1 MTTLTVGLTEH
12 GLLVSS
18 PIEIQQSWIDYN
30 DHLNMAF
37 YNVIFD
43 RAFDETLA
51 TIGLGP
57 EDVKATGFSYV
68 ALEAH
73 ICYLREVF
81 RTDPVRVFIRVLDVD
96 AKRVHLYSE
105 MRHATDDWVAATS
118 EWMFLCV
125 DLAARRSAPWRAA
138 PLARLE
144 TLKAAADTQ
153 PWPERAG
160 RRIKIPPK
168 SA

>member
-1 MTTLTVGLTEH
+1 MTTPADEPTAH
-12 GLLVSS
+12 GLLISS
-18 PIEIQQSWIDYN
+18 PIEIQEEWIDYN

-43 RAFDETLA
+43 RAFDEALA
-51 TIGLGP
+51 TVGLGP

-125 DLAARRSAPWRAA
+125 DLAARRAAPWLAQ
-138 PLARLE
+138 PLTRLE
-144 TLKAAADTQ
+144 ALKSAADAQ
-153 PWPERAG
+153 PWPARAG
-160 RRIKIPPK
+160 RRIGIPRK
-168 SA
+168 A